1 MIANFLV
8 FKNKIMA
15 VTLNQWLLHSCNMN
29 VTAFK
34 SNF

>member
-15 VTLNQWLLHSCNMN
+15 VTLNGCYTLVICN
-29 VTAFK
+29 
-34 SNF
+34 SI